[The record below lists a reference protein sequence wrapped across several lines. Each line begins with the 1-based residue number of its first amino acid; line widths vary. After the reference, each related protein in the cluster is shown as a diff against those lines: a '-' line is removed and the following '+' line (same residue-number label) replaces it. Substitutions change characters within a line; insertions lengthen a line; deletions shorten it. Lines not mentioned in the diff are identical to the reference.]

1 MSNLA
6 LVKSEMFEDVLCDF
20 WKNENEDIFMTSE
33 QLGKAL
39 KYSTPRES
47 VNKLVSRNEYL
58 KDIDFSGKVAMITT
72 DGKLYNTRVFTKQ
85 GIVEVCKI
93 SSTSNI
99 NKINILNQL
108 NIPDKTIKL
117 LLNISTHLIKQNKL
131 YDILRIA
138 FKNTYDI
145 KKQIKI
151 GKYRVD
157 FIINENIII
166 ECDEFGHKDRNEF
179 YEKTRENFLN
189 NLGYKIIRYNPDDN
203 DSYNIFKLINNIIR
217 NINE

>member
-58 KDIDFSGKVAMITT
+58 KDIDFSGEVAIFAT

-85 GIVEVCKI
+85 GIIEVCKI
-93 SSTSNI
+93 SCVSNF
-99 NKINILNQL
+99 NKINILKQL
-108 NIPDKTIKL
+108 NIPNKIIKL
-117 LLNISTHLIKQNKL
+117 LLNIPNQLMKQNKL
-131 YDILRIA
+131 YDILRIT
-138 FKNTYDI
+138 FENTYDI

-151 GKYRVD
+151 GKYIVD

-166 ECDEFGHKDRNEF
+166 ECDEFGHKDRNKF
-179 YEKTRENFLN
+179 YEKTREQFLS

-203 DSYNIFKLINNIIR
+203 DSYNVFKLINNIIR